1 MGNISSK
8 KTEQRAITKINE
20 LIDKIESADGH
31 IQSNDK
37 SISWDGTIDFYHGN
51 IDKKKNFQFSID
63 VQIKG
68 RTTNNKKL
76 TDKSYFDLSV
86 IDMQNFSKKDGTL
99 LLMCLFKRESDD
111 FKIYFSPLLPYHI
124 NNYLKNN
131 ASSCLLYTSP
141 SPRD

>member
-86 IDMQNFSKKDGTL
+86 IDMQNIFFTFFTISHK
-99 LLMCLFKRESDD
+99 
-111 FKIYFSPLLPYHI
+111 
-124 NNYLKNN
+124 
-131 ASSCLLYTSP
+131 
-141 SPRD
+141 